1 MYLGYLVSEHHSMF
15 EVTVRV
21 LVVGSGGREHAL
33 VRRLLQSPQ
42 LSDLWVAGG
51 NAGTAGIAINLPINP
66 EDVDSVVAAAEAR
79 HIDLVVVGPEV
90 PLASGLVDKLAAIR
104 IPAFGP
110 TKAAA
115 QIEASKGFARNI
127 MQEAGVPGPDY
138 RVFHDQQS
146 ALDFVRK
153 NNSQVV
159 VKADGLAA
167 GKGVMICHNR
177 EEASVAV
184 RSCMDHRLFGNAGE
198 TIVIEEMLSGP
209 EVSVFAFCD
218 GERVSSPIAACDYKQ
233 IGDGDVGPNTGGMG
247 SFTPPNFWTES
258 LAKEIMDGVMRPTIE
273 IMASQGNPYQGIL
286 YAGIMLT
293 DKGPKVLE
301 FNCRFGDPEAQ
312 VILPLLHN
320 DPIAVMLACV
330 EGHLSKVPVKW
341 GGQAHV
347 GVVMTSSGYPE
358 TYPTGYEI
366 SGLDLEKE
374 GTQVF
379 HAGTRSISD
388 GGADRVV
395 TSGGRVLTVT
405 GWGDSLED
413 ARTRAYHRVES
424 ISFEGAYY
432 RKDIGTPRSLPG
444 GNVWSTGHA
453 AQTN

>member
-1 MYLGYLVSEHHSMF
+1 MYLGYLVSEHHGMF

-33 VRRLLQSPQ
+33 VRRLRQSPQ

-51 NAGTAGIAINLPINP
+51 NAGTTEVATNLPINP
-66 EDVDSVVAAAEAR
+66 EDVDSVAAAAKAH

-90 PLASGLVDKLAAIR
+90 PLASGLVDKLAASR

-127 MQEAGVPGPDY
+127 MQEAGVPGPDFQ
-138 RVFHDQQS
+138 VFHDQQS

-184 RSCMDHRLFGNAGE
+184 RACMDDRLFGNAGE

-218 GERVSSPIAACDYKQ
+218 GERVSALIAACDYKQ

-247 SFTPPNFWTES
+247 SFTPPNFWTEP

-273 IMASQGNPYQGIL
+273 VMASHGNPYQGIL

-293 DKGPKVLE
+293 EDGPKVLE

-330 EGHLSKVPVKW
+330 EGHLSEMPVNW

-358 TYPTGYEI
+358 AYLTGYEI
-366 SGLDLEKE
+366 AGLDLEKE

-379 HAGTRSISD
+379 HSGTRLITD

-444 GNVWSTGHA
+444 GNVWSPGHT
-453 AQTN
+453 AQTS